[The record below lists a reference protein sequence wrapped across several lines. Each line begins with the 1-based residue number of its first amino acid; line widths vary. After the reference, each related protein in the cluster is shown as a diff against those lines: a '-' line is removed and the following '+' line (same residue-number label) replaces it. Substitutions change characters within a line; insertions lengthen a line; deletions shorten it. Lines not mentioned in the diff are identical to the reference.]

1 MEDAELKDKLLTC
14 YWRQKSWTSA
24 NADLFQG
31 GWKQPVTGI
40 TNPERLILPVNEA
53 VTVLTDMETGSLP
66 RRHWQFT
73 RATQGFSKIRITIL
87 LRSC

>member
-14 YWRQKSWTSA
+14 YWRQKNWTST

-40 TNPERLILPVNEA
+40 TKP
-53 VTVLTDMETGSLP
+53 
-66 RRHWQFT
+66 
-73 RATQGFSKIRITIL
+73 
-87 LRSC
+87 